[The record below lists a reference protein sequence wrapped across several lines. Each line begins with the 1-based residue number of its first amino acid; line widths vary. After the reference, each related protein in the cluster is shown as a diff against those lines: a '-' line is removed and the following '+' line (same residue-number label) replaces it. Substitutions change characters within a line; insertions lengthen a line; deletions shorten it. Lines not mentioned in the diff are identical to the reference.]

1 MESPHNIAP
10 LPQPLHNPG
19 QSLPPSECMFKTYS
33 GPIEDC
39 FFSGNRLFEGL
50 PAELAIE
57 FGAQMA
63 LLHFDEGERIFN
75 EGDAGDCLYLL
86 CKGSVRISKSG
97 RGAQQETLGYIQA
110 GHFFGEMALIDGQ
123 PRSAQATA
131 TGHTTVLARVD
142 RDIFGSILARA
153 PSSLHLNFLR
163 SVVERLRNVNSTFVT
178 ELMRSERL
186 STVGTMA
193 NFIIHDIKSPMTV
206 ILSCADLIR
215 MRANHPDIDDYV
227 GMINKAVDKMLDMT
241 QELLDFARGE
251 SSLQFERL
259 PANAVLAEIDDELRG
274 AIGNKVHLV
283 REDDCKVEIMVDPGR
298 FARVLLNLV
307 KNAVDAMPRGG
318 TLRLSV
324 QEDAARR
331 VVFHVSDTG
340 MGISEELMT
349 RLFEPFVTH
358 GKSKGTGLGLAI
370 AKSVVQAHQGVI
382 TARSTPGIGS
392 VFEISLSA
400 ADTFRASAPLY

>member
-1 MESPHNIAP
+1 MVS
-10 LPQPLHNPG
+10 
-19 QSLPPSECMFKTYS
+19 TYT
-33 GPIEDC
+33 GPTEDH
-39 FFSGNRLFEGL
+39 FFSSNRLFEGL
-50 PAELAIE
+50 PAELATE

-63 LLHFDEGERIFN
+63 LLQFDEGERIFN

-86 CKGSVRISKSG
+86 CKGSVRISKTG
-97 RGAQQETLGYIQA
+97 RGAQQETLGFIQA

-131 TGHTTVLARVD
+131 TGQPTVLARVD
-142 RDIFGSILARA
+142 RDIFELILARA
-153 PSSLHLNFLR
+153 PSSLHMNFLR
-163 SVVERLRNVNSTFVT
+163 SVVQRLRSVNSTFVS

-193 NFIIHDIKSPMTV
+193 NSIIHDIKSPMTV

-215 MRANHPDIDDYV
+215 MRSADPDIDDFV
-227 GMINKAVDKMLDMT
+227 GLINKAVDKMLDMT

-259 PANAVLAEIDDELRG
+259 PANAVFAEIDDELRG
-274 AIGNKVHLV
+274 AIGPMVHLV
-283 REDDCKVEIMVDPGR
+283 REDDCRVEIMVDAGR

-307 KNAVDAMPRGG
+307 KNAVDAMPQGG
-318 TLRLSV
+318 ILRLTV
-324 QEDAARR
+324 QQDAAGR
-331 VVFHVSDTG
+331 VLFQVSDTG
-340 MGISEELMT
+340 VGISDELMS

-382 TARSTPGIGS
+382 TARSKPGAGA
-392 VFEISLSA
+392 VFEVSLPA
-400 ADTFRASAPLY
+400 ADAFSASSTQR

>member
-1 MESPHNIAP
+1 MVS
-10 LPQPLHNPG
+10 
-19 QSLPPSECMFKTYS
+19 TYS
-33 GPIEDC
+33 GPKEDH
-39 FFSGNRLFEGL
+39 FFSSNRLFDGL
-50 PAELAIE
+50 PAELATE

-63 LLHFDEGERIFN
+63 LLQFDEGERIFN

-86 CKGSVRISKSG
+86 CKGSVRISKTG
-97 RGAQQETLGYIQA
+97 RGAQQETLGFIQA
-110 GHFFGEMALIDGQ
+110 GHFFGEMALIDGK

-131 TGHTTVLARVD
+131 TGQPTVLARVD
-142 RDIFGSILARA
+142 REIFDLILARA
-153 PSSLHLNFLR
+153 PSSLHMNFLR
-163 SVVERLRNVNSTFVT
+163 SVVQRLRSVNSTFVS

-193 NFIIHDIKSPMTV
+193 NSIIHDIKSPMTV

-215 MRANHPDIDDYV
+215 TRSADPDIDDFV
-227 GMINKAVDKMLDMT
+227 GLINKAVDKMLDMT

-259 PANAVLAEIDDELRG
+259 PANAVFAEIADELRG
-274 AIGNKVHLV
+274 AIGPKVHLV
-283 REDDCKVEIMVDPGR
+283 REDDCRVEIMVDAGR

-307 KNAVDAMPRGG
+307 KNAVDAMPQGG
-318 TLRLSV
+318 ILRLTV
-324 QEDAARR
+324 QQDAAGR
-331 VVFHVSDTG
+331 VLFQVSDTG
-340 MGISEELMT
+340 VGISDELMS

-382 TARSTPGIGS
+382 TARSKPGAGA
-392 VFEISLSA
+392 VFEISLPA
-400 ADTFRASAPLY
+400 ADAFSASAPQR

>member
-1 MESPHNIAP
+1 MTPMVS
-10 LPQPLHNPG
+10 
-19 QSLPPSECMFKTYS
+19 TYS
-33 GPIEDC
+33 GPKEDH
-39 FFSGNRLFEGL
+39 FFSQNRLFEGL
-50 PAELAIE
+50 PAELATE
-57 FGAQMA
+57 FGAQMV
-63 LLHFDEGERIFN
+63 LLQFDEGERIFN

-86 CKGSVRISKSG
+86 CKGSVRISKTG
-97 RGAQQETLGYIQA
+97 RGAQQETLGFIQA

-131 TGHTTVLARVD
+131 TGQPTVLARVD
-142 RDIFGSILARA
+142 RDIFERILARA
-153 PSSLHLNFLR
+153 PSCLHMNFLR
-163 SVVERLRNVNSTFVT
+163 SVVQRLRSVNSTFVS

-193 NFIIHDIKSPMTV
+193 NSIIHDIKSPMTV

-215 MRANHPDIDDYV
+215 MRSSDPDIDDFV
-227 GMINKAVDKMLDMT
+227 GLINKAVDKMLDMT

-259 PANAVLAEIDDELRG
+259 PANAVFAEIADELRG
-274 AIGNKVHLV
+274 AIGPKVHLV
-283 REDDCKVEIMVDPGR
+283 REDDCRVEIMVDAGR

-307 KNAVDAMPRGG
+307 KNAVDAMPQGG
-318 TLRLSV
+318 ILRLTV
-324 QEDAARR
+324 QQDAAGR
-331 VVFHVSDTG
+331 VLFQVSDTG
-340 MGISEELMT
+340 VGISDELMS

-382 TARSTPGIGS
+382 TARSKPGAGA
-392 VFEISLSA
+392 VFEVSLPA
-400 ADTFRASAPLY
+400 ADAFSASAPQR